1 MSIKIKFLA
10 LLCAVSVL
18 AGIASARPIR
28 SDIAGNRCGMDGET
42 PSAYFVEYLESSGT
56 PYIVVDGFQDGIDIV
71 LSHLP
76 RNDSYVFCGAWNE
89 GSRMNGI
96 RYTPLNQRG
105 WVVASENINN
115 IYSMNLDNKTPIR
128 IIVDGKNVLVG
139 EQTFSFRGWYRYN
152 ANFDRFALFGCIGNN
167 QRVSTY
173 AGRIYSCRLYSGGA
187 MTHDFVPIRFLNEDG
202 EWEGA
207 LYDFVSGELFRNQGT
222 GAFSYGQDLEVLN
235 I

>member
-1 MSIKIKFLA
+1 MSIITKHLA
-10 LLCAVSVL
+10 LLCAVSLL

-28 SDIAGNRCGMDGET
+28 SDIAVGQGGMDGET
-42 PSAYFVEYLESSGT
+42 PSAYFVEYLESMGT
-56 PYIVVDGFQDGIDIV
+56 PFIVVDGFQNGIDIV

-76 RNDSYVFCGAWNE
+76 RNDSYCFCGAWNE

-96 RYTPLNQRG
+96 RYTTLNQRG
-105 WVVASENINN
+105 WVIWDTKNSG

-128 IIVDGKNVLVG
+128 IVVDEKNVMVG
-139 EQTFSFRGWYRYN
+139 EEIFLFGGWSRYN

-207 LYDFVSGELFRNQGT
+207 MYDFVSGELFRNQGT
-222 GAFSYGQDLEVLN
+222 GAFSYGPDLEVFE